1 MPGGSC
7 SLKQYYSSGCSLAP
21 FEIVKKE
28 PAVQDIVERWPALFT
43 EGEVFAEFSRIAT
56 KHLESSF
63 FESLDKH
70 TPRIIELLQSKKGA
84 AGLKIQELM
93 ANLSSDVTARRS
105 VVLKGLPIVFGDDPN
120 KFYKTC
126 FETTKDEA
134 IDNVTVGVL
143 TILSEDDPEQP
154 VSTAIVLEGGIV
166 MDKIRD
172 LPQAFCLIFGL
183 TYALN
188 LDYPKC
194 VGNTFKFIQSVMLG
208 LGNKALPPKLL
219 TVKNMLFDE

>member
-1 MPGGSC
+1 MRVH
-7 SLKQYYSSGCSLAP
+7 A
-21 FEIVKKE
+21 
-28 PAVQDIVERWPALFT
+28 WW
-43 EGEVFAEFSRIAT
+43 VFAEFSRIAT

-154 VSTAIVLEGGIV
+154 VSTAIVLEG
-166 MDKIRD
+166 
-172 LPQAFCLIFGL
+172 
-183 TYALN
+183 
-188 LDYPKC
+188 
-194 VGNTFKFIQSVMLG
+194 
-208 LGNKALPPKLL
+208 
-219 TVKNMLFDE
+219 

>member
-1 MPGGSC
+1 M
-7 SLKQYYSSGCSLAP
+7 
-21 FEIVKKE
+21 
-28 PAVQDIVERWPALFT
+28 
-43 EGEVFAEFSRIAT
+43 
-56 KHLESSF
+56 
-63 FESLDKH
+63 
-70 TPRIIELLQSKKGA
+70 
-84 AGLKIQELM
+84 
-93 ANLSSDVTARRS
+93 
-105 VVLKGLPIVFGDDPN
+105 
-120 KFYKTC
+120 
-126 FETTKDEA
+126 KDEA

-154 VSTAIVLEGGIV
+154 VSTAIILEGGIV
-166 MDKIRD
+166 MDKIQD

-194 VGNTFKFIQSVMLG
+194 VGNTFKFIQRIMLG